1 MKNTLMLPTMRGY
14 LDRMID
20 SPFNSFIDSFFNDT
34 LPLTLFR
41 DQDGFPKYNIKRI
54 VKKEQ
59 DSELASTDYES
70 DGFIIELALAGWKK
84 ENFQVYVEKGTLV
97 VQSIC
102 QWADKDQDL
111 YIRKGIREQDFVW
124 KMNLPKYAVVKNT
137 TFKDGLLS
145 ITVKVEVPEEQQRKL
160 IEIK

>member
-1 MKNTLMLPTMRGY
+1 M
-14 LDRMID
+14 
-20 SPFNSFIDSFFNDT
+20 
-34 LPLTLFR
+34 
-41 DQDGFPKYNIKRI
+41 
-54 VKKEQ
+54 
-59 DSELASTDYES
+59 
-70 DGFIIELALAGWKK
+70 
-84 ENFQVYVEKGTLV
+84 V